1 MGKGKIIGFL
11 IIALIG
17 VWAFT
22 DVLDFMLDLIFEPLF
37 MFIILLVNPSYT
49 GTAEGAA
56 MGITIALFVIY
67 ILAISPCCRGY
78 IWGRLMGGGPSGGTV
93 VYEEYE
99 VYEEVDLDEEY
110 DD

>member
-1 MGKGKIIGFL
+1 MGKGKIIGLL

-17 VWAFT
+17 IWAFT
-22 DVLDFMLDLIFEPLF
+22 DILDFVLDLIFEPLF
-37 MFIILLVNPSYT
+37 MFFILLISPSYT

-67 ILAISPCCRGY
+67 ILAISPFCRGF
-78 IWGRLMGGGPSGGTV
+78 IWGRLMGGGSSGGTA